1 MGEITDKL
9 KEKFKDAKNT
19 VVDTTK
25 DVAEKTKNTVVDTT
39 KDVAE
44 KTKNTMNS
52 SLRTSTISN
61 DKEYEEGVAG
71 TNTNRRSNPLTEYS
85 DKEPMTPAKLKVE
98 GPKAVK
104 RDPTDQI
111 ITSEGQTGTDTPEA
125 QEEYRKR
132 GMTKVENDNSVK
144 EVK

>member
-1 MGEITDKL
+1 MGEIIDKL
-9 KEKFKDAKNT
+9 KEKVKDAKDT

-25 DVAEKTKNTVVDTT
+25 DVAEKTKDTVD
-39 KDVAE
+39 
-44 KTKNTMNS
+44 S

-71 TNTNRRSNPLTEYS
+71 TNTNRKSDPLREYS
-85 DKEPMTPAKLKVE
+85 DKEPLTPAKLKVE

-104 RDPTDQI
+104 RDSTDQI

-132 GMTKVENDNSVK
+132 GMTKVENDDSVK
-144 EVK
+144 EVI